1 MTRLAALLLL
11 ACAWAGTA
19 TAQGSNTPPDGLETF
34 IAPDPAF
41 GLGSADRVFLVY
53 EEACGRPEIDIGR
66 VATVADND
74 NQFLVDIYLI
84 DRPDTACLSAPPPP
98 RLVYIGLGQL
108 PKGRYSVTRRL
119 HVRTLPADEH
129 VLTSTQTT
137 VVRIEDT
144 PHRAVSGAWYD
155 PANPGTGLFVAII
168 PQGQI
173 VDEGPDP
180 DLRPYAALYLAE
192 LESAGQPAWST
203 GLSRFEDGVLRIS
216 MTDAGG
222 QSPSRVLLFTYTGC
236 GRATIADAQSPE
248 IVTELEQVTRIDG
261 VPNCVPPGAF

>member
-1 MTRLAALLLL
+1 MLRFATLFAL
-11 ACAWAGTA
+11 ACACTGTA
-19 TAQGSNTPPDGLETF
+19 TAQVSNPPPDGLETF

-41 GLGSADRVFLVY
+41 GLSSADRVYLVY

-84 DRPDTACLSAPPPP
+84 ERPDTVCLGTEPPP
-98 RLVYIGLGQL
+98 RPVYIELGKL
-108 PKGRYSVTRRL
+108 PKARYSVIRRL
-119 HVRTLPADEH
+119 HVRTLPSDQH
-129 VLTSTQTT
+129 VLTSTQTA
-137 VVRIEDT
+137 VLRIEDT

-173 VDEGPDP
+173 VDDAPEP

-192 LESAGQPAWST
+192 LEDSGQAAWST
-203 GLSRFEDGVLRIS
+203 GLSRFEDGVLRIA

-222 QSPSRVLLFTYTGC
+222 QTPSRVLLFTYTGC

-248 IVTELEQVTRIDG
+248 IVTQLEQVTRIDG